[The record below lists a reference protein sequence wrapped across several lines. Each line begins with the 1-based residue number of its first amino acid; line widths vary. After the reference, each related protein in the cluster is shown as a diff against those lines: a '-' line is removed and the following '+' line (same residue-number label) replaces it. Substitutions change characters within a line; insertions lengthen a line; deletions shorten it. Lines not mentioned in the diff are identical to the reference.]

1 MDKPGGKKRRLGS
14 EGDLESGSINLRKVL
29 NDRVEN
35 VGVRVAPLR
44 PPNEEQPSSYLL
56 GREARAKDT
65 VEAVD
70 TGAVAQ

>member
-44 PPNEEQPSSYLL
+44 PPNEERSSS
-56 GREARAKDT
+56 
-65 VEAVD
+65 
-70 TGAVAQ
+70 